1 MTVNKASILIVDD
14 EPGVRSALSGV
25 LRDEGYTVDAVES
38 GEQCLDRVI
47 REVFDV
53 IVLDVWLP
61 GLDGLATLG
70 RLRQMKVDS
79 QVVMISGHGNIES
92 AVKAIKTGAFDF
104 VEKPLSLEKTV
115 LVVRNAL
122 RQRHLEAENR
132 ALARPRR
139 SRTARWSAK
148 ASSCGSCASR
158 WRWPRR
164 PTAAC

>member
-1 MTVNKASILIVDD
+1 MIVDD

-25 LRDEGYTVDAVES
+25 LRDEGYAVDAVES
-38 GEQCLDRVI
+38 GEQCLDRVV

-70 RLRQMKVDS
+70 RLRQMKVDA

-104 VEKPLSLEKTV
+104 V
-115 LVVRNAL
+115 A
-122 RQRHLEAENR
+122 
-132 ALARPRR
+132 
-139 SRTARWSAK
+139 
-148 ASSCGSCASR
+148 
-158 WRWPRR
+158 
-164 PTAAC
+164 TAAYDS